1 MEAFS
6 LRESRELTRQEM
18 VRDLGNHVNTI
29 LRENLYELN
38 LNERQLK
45 RLSRQ
50 KKELREN
57 LGRCGMGD
65 DLAKE
70 YIVEFV
76 QECLLKL
83 YHLNESKMQEIF
95 YYSKKEAHNVEY
107 EFDRLLYIY
116 KKQYG
121 KDGFDMLVKDCGWL
135 ANGQNQID
143 EEQIHRAYDRFGRSL
158 CFVEQ
163 LELLAWK
170 IYSAYKGL
178 GIIDELRDM
187 NIDGVS
193 GGVSGLPGDYK
204 SVWIFYHGRS
214 VHLSFLDFGSE
225 EELERVCRNICRF
238 EQPGEISRARGYLIH
253 EMADHSRVVVAR
265 PDFAEGWMFFVRK
278 LGQGGKKEMAE
289 LFPQQ
294 GGQKVIELLQ
304 WLMKG
309 CRVLGI
315 NGMQGCGK
323 TTRVM
328 ALVGSI
334 PKEYTIRV
342 LELAFELHLRKW
354 YPDRNIVTFRETG
367 SIGGWEGLEVQK
379 KTDGAVSII
388 GEVASAR
395 VAAWMVE
402 TGQVGS
408 LFTVFTHHARTT
420 RALILSLRNALL
432 LEGSFQNEK
441 VAEQQVV
448 NVVNFDV
455 HLHLDRSGQRY
466 IERITQIRELPD
478 TRQGYELVDL
488 IVYEDGNYIQKNHLD
503 EHTKRE
509 MMRWMT
515 TEEKEAFY
523 AADL

>member
-65 DLAKE
+65 DLAKD

-214 VHLSFLDFGSE
+214 VHMSFLDFGSE
-225 EELERVCRNICRF
+225 EEPER
-238 EQPGEISRARGYLIH
+238 A
-253 EMADHSRVVVAR
+253 
-265 PDFAEGWMFFVRK
+265 
-278 LGQGGKKEMAE
+278 
-289 LFPQQ
+289 
-294 GGQKVIELLQ
+294 
-304 WLMKG
+304 
-309 CRVLGI
+309 
-315 NGMQGCGK
+315 
-323 TTRVM
+323 
-328 ALVGSI
+328 
-334 PKEYTIRV
+334 
-342 LELAFELHLRKW
+342 
-354 YPDRNIVTFRETG
+354 
-367 SIGGWEGLEVQK
+367 
-379 KTDGAVSII
+379 
-388 GEVASAR
+388 
-395 VAAWMVE
+395 
-402 TGQVGS
+402 
-408 LFTVFTHHARTT
+408 
-420 RALILSLRNALL
+420 
-432 LEGSFQNEK
+432 
-441 VAEQQVV
+441 
-448 NVVNFDV
+448 
-455 HLHLDRSGQRY
+455 
-466 IERITQIRELPD
+466 
-478 TRQGYELVDL
+478 
-488 IVYEDGNYIQKNHLD
+488 
-503 EHTKRE
+503 
-509 MMRWMT
+509 
-515 TEEKEAFY
+515 
-523 AADL
+523 